1 MKKIILLAGLLLCG
15 MAQAQIIVTG
25 NSEEE
30 MPDNYVHQTS
40 SLIGQGTILHI
51 GVENNTEETVHLK
64 LYMEQIDNGDNNGDG
79 TIQFCFGEVCYTQVT
94 EGNAV
99 PDSPTGLTLEPGE
112 SNPEG
117 DKFQSIYGGDTPG
130 QPVEYHMQIIQLDD
144 EGNEIGIIKE
154 FSFRYDPTGT
164 VDDVA
169 GLQNLGITVKNTVV
183 NNMLELDMAYSATMQ
198 LFDITGKQVREVS
211 IAEGIQSI
219 DLSALNAAVYIAKF
233 TTADNKTANIR
244 IVKN

>member
-1 MKKIILLAGLLLCG
+1 MKKIILLAGLLICG
-15 MAQAQIIVTG
+15 LAQAQIIVTG

-30 MPDNYVHQTS
+30 MPDNYVHETS
-40 SLIGQGTILHI
+40 SLTGQGTILHI

-79 TIQFCFGEVCYTQVT
+79 TIQFCFGEICYTQVT

-117 DKFQSIYGGDTPG
+117 DKFQSIYAGDTPG
-130 QPVEYHMQIIQLDD
+130 EPVEYHMQIIQLDG
-144 EGNEIGIIKE
+144 EGNQIAIIKE
-154 FSFRYDPTGT
+154 FSFRYSPTGS
-164 VDDVA
+164 VDDIA

-183 NNMLELDMAYSATMQ
+183 SNLLEVDSAHNATLQ
-198 LFDITGKQVREVS
+198 IFDITGKLIKEAA
-211 IAEGIQSI
+211 IAEGGQAM
-219 DLSALNAAVYIAKF
+219 DLSGLNAAVYIAKF
-233 TTADNKTANIR
+233 TTADNKTAQIR